1 MIENRIKHL
10 VRDVA
15 NFPSEGIIFRD
26 ITPILKDQNLCSDII
41 AEFISRLK
49 GINID
54 VVAGVESRG
63 FLFGMML
70 ANELKVPFV
79 PIRKEGKLPY
89 KSIKQCYD
97 LEYGQSVIEIHEDAF
112 EKGANVLIHD
122 DLLATGGTVYAA
134 SELIGKL
141 GGKITAYSF
150 LIGLEFLKGEDIL
163 KEFGAEVTVL
173 AKY

>member
-1 MIENRIKHL
+1 MENRIKRL
-10 VRDVA
+10 VRDVVD
-15 NFPSEGIIFRD
+15 FPSEGIVFRD
-26 ITPILKDQNLCSDII
+26 ITPILKDQELCSDII
-41 AEFISRLK
+41 AEFVSRLK

-54 VVAGVESRG
+54 VVAGIESRG

-112 EKGANVLIHD
+112 KKGSNILVHD

-141 GGKITAYSF
+141 GGKIAAYSF
-150 LIGLEFLKGEDIL
+150 LIGLEFLKGEDLL
-163 KEFGAEVTVL
+163 KEFGAKVVL
-173 AKY
+173 LTKY